1 MEFRITNSKALAL
14 AEDPRVYKDSFN
26 WAMDRLEEIREDGIC
41 TDDLIGITLL
51 PEDTKGNTLWFFKIM
66 ATLEESQDLMI
77 GIREAWEGQD
87 GYWSEYYN
95 PKVGVT
101 TLTLKIQ

>member
-1 MEFRITNSKALAL
+1 MEFRITNLKALAE
-14 AEDPRVYKDSFN
+14 APRVLA

-51 PEDTKGNTLWFFKIM
+51 PEDTKGNTLWFFKIR

-87 GYWSEYYN
+87 GHWSEYYN
-95 PKVGVT
+95 PEVGVT

>member
-1 MEFRITNSKALAL
+1 MEFRITNLNAQ
-14 AEDPRVYKDSFN
+14 AEAPRVLA

-51 PEDTKGNTLWFFKIM
+51 PEDTKGNTLWFFKIKIR

-87 GYWSEYYN
+87 GHWSEYYN
-95 PKVGVT
+95 PEEGIT
-101 TLTLKIQ
+101 TLTLKIH